1 LSYKREEERRLDEF
15 ARHSLRCCNCTAEK
29 QAVMTETRMVG
40 NLDIVAQDTL
50 MQAQQTATLTFL
62 GF

>member
-1 LSYKREEERRLDEF
+1 
-15 ARHSLRCCNCTAEK
+15 
-29 QAVMTETRMVG
+29 MVG